1 MGKGK
6 WHLEKRYLM
15 ARIKSIIVEPSHEL
29 SVNQGFIVKVLVED
43 EYLIAKNLITEDNI
57 NIITEDGN
65 LIRTEY
71 GYE

>member
-1 MGKGK
+1 
-6 WHLEKRYLM
+6 M
-15 ARIKSIIVEPSHEL
+15 ARITSILIEPSNEL
-29 SVNQGFIVKVLVED
+29 KVNQGFLVKIQVDD
-43 EYLIAKNLITEDNI
+43 EYLIAKNLITEDSI

>member
-1 MGKGK
+1 
-6 WHLEKRYLM
+6 M
-15 ARIKSIIVEPSHEL
+15 AYIKSILIEPSNEL
-29 SVNQGFIVKVLVED
+29 TVNQNFVVKVLVDD

>member
-1 MGKGK
+1 
-6 WHLEKRYLM
+6 M
-15 ARIKSIIVEPSHEL
+15 ARIKSIIVEPSNEL

>member
-1 MGKGK
+1 
-6 WHLEKRYLM
+6 M
-15 ARIKSIIVEPSHEL
+15 ARITDILIEPSNEL
-29 SVNQGFIVKVLVED
+29 TVNQAFIVKIKVDD
-43 EYLIAKNLITEDNI
+43 EYLIAKNLITEDSI

>member
-1 MGKGK
+1 
-6 WHLEKRYLM
+6 M
-15 ARIKSIIVEPSHEL
+15 AVIKQIIVEPSNEL
-29 SVNQGFIVKVLVED
+29 TVNQGFIVKVLVED
-43 EYLIAKNLITEDNI
+43 EYLIAKNLITEDDI

>member
-1 MGKGK
+1 
-6 WHLEKRYLM
+6 M
-15 ARIKSIIVEPSHEL
+15 AVIKQIIVEPSNEL
-29 SVNQGFIVKVLVED
+29 TVNQSFIVKVLVED